1 MEVKQQNA
9 VSRKCLLI
17 ILIQLTIRSDLIRF
31 KHILCF
37 LKIEGSHRI
46 DNYTYN
52 RIRANPKTN

>member
-9 VSRKCLLI
+9 VSRKC
-17 ILIQLTIRSDLIRF
+17 LIRF

-52 RIRANPKTN
+52 RIGANPKTD